1 MTRGLK
7 LVLLGCLVVLIWS
20 GFSQS
25 KEDTQAA
32 PVMEVEMPTYDFDQ
46 VSEGDIVKHD
56 FRVLNRGN
64 APLEIKDVKPGWGC
78 SVARFDRTI
87 PAGGEGT
94 ITLEV
99 KTKGYESNLHKTARV
114 ISNDPKASELTIG
127 IKGKVWAPIQLDPRY
142 AGLTGFLGEKI
153 QKILRLRA
161 ATEKPLIVKLA
172 SVSIPEKVDVELKE
186 MEQGRTWELKVENK
200 VNQETRYA
208 GQVKLTTN
216 YSEKPEMVIRIIGN
230 VRPLVEVMPKGLN
243 FGRLSE
249 EQLKQLAK
257 SGELIRRPV
266 TVVLN
271 KGNDLKVNKLE
282 LKNSLFGV
290 VSTEIK
296 PGRTVQLQ
304 VQALL
309 GRLKKGPNEDL
320 LKIYTNQKYAQVLE
334 VPIRFEI
341 L

>member
-1 MTRGLK
+1 
-7 LVLLGCLVVLIWS
+7 
-20 GFSQS
+20 
-25 KEDTQAA
+25 
-32 PVMEVEMPTYDFDQ
+32 MEV
-46 VSEGDIVKHD
+46 
-56 FRVLNRGN
+56 N
-64 APLEIKDVKPGWGC
+64 
-78 SVARFDRTI
+78 
-87 PAGGEGT
+87 
-94 ITLEV
+94 
-99 KTKGYESNLHKTARV
+99 TKGYGGSFHKTARV
-114 ISNDPKASELTIG
+114 FTNDPKAPEFTIG
-127 IKGKVWAPIQLDPRY
+127 MRGKVWAPIQLDPKH
-142 AGLTGFLGEKI
+142 AGLIGFLGEKI
-153 QKILRLRA
+153 HKVLRVRA
-161 ATEKPLIVKLA
+161 AKEKPLIVRLA

-186 MEQGRTWELKVENK
+186 IEQGRTWELKVENK

-230 VRPLVEVMPKGLN
+230 VRPLVEVIPKGLN

-249 EQLKQLAK
+249 EQLKQLNK

-271 KGNDLKVNKLE
+271 KGNDLKVKKLE

-290 VSTEIK
+290 VSSEMK

-309 GRLKKGPNEDL
+309 GKLKKGPNEDL
-320 LKIYTNQKYAQVLE
+320 LRIYTNQRYGEVLE
-334 VPIRFEI
+334 VPIRFDI